1 MAQVIE
7 INDGD
12 TVNVIE
18 VQLPFY
24 GIASSEL
31 EFGARAAEAITVGNV
46 VYVSGA
52 TGTHIQVS
60 KAQANAEATSS
71 GTIGIAKESAAT
83 NGDLQVVTF
92 GILSNLNTQAYTAG
106 QVLYL
111 SSSVA
116 GGYQTTLPAAPNHGV
131 KLGWVVRS
139 HPSQGQIFVA
149 IQNYQE
155 LEELSDVSVAG
166 VTDGQVLTYQSS
178 SGTWVPSTPNPGDIT
193 AVNVTSPITGGGTGG
208 DVTIG
213 LNQSALSLTASQIS
227 DGSTTWARLAAA
239 NTFTVGGH
247 LITNSVAS
255 DIGLIIR
262 GHASQSVPIFAVQS
276 SDATNRLRVTS
287 ANAVVAN
294 GITANSDNTVT
305 IAGATTWN
313 TGGHLISNSAA
324 ATIPLIMRGAASQ
337 SAALM
342 QFQISDGTVRAAFNQ
357 NGFLAVGGAS
367 PIGNITSF
375 AFGATQIPMVA
386 RGAASQTANLQ
397 EWQSSAG
404 SILAGVTAFGSG
416 MFGGNSALG
425 ASLGVQTAGNA
436 AQIGAVIR
444 GAASQ
449 TANLLEIQNSASS
462 ILARVQSNGR
472 VYSTGFFTNASQGF
486 LYEEN
491 SGGTLVIK
499 RQTAAA
505 GRNGTDFL
513 QLYVRTGTN
522 AGTLKLVV
530 SAGASGAETTILDN
544 IPQ

>member
-92 GILSNLNTQAYTAG
+92 GIMSNLDTQAYTAG

-111 SSSVA
+111 STSVA

-178 SGTWVPSTPNPGDIT
+178 SGTWIPATPNPGDIT
-193 AVNVTSPITGGGTGG
+193 AVNVTSPITGGGTSGA
-208 DVTIG
+208 VTVGID
-213 LNQSALSLTASQIS
+213 QSALSLTASQIS
-227 DGSTTWARLAAA
+227 DGSTTWARLANA
-239 NTFTVGGH
+239 NSFSVGGH
-247 LITNSVAS
+247 
-255 DIGLIIR
+255 
-262 GHASQSVPIFAVQS
+262 
-276 SDATNRLRVTS
+276 
-287 ANAVVAN
+287 
-294 GITANSDNTVT
+294 GIT
-305 IAGATTWN
+305 
-313 TGGHLISNSAA
+313 
-324 ATIPLIMRGAASQ
+324 SQ
-337 SAALM
+337 SAASIPLLLTQAAAYNDFTM
-342 QFQISDGTVRAAFNQ
+342 VRMHNEGTNGFNSSVVFDFGAGNGTTAQSSVRA
-357 NGFLAVGGAS
+357 S
-367 PIGNITSF
+367 RITSTQGQLELRTTT
-375 AFGATQIPMVA
+375 ASTLATFL
-386 RGAASQTANLQ
+386 SHTN
-397 EWQSSAG
+397 
-404 SILAGVTAFGSG
+404 GVTTITGQAFVS
-416 MFGGNSALG
+416 
-425 ASLGVQTAGNA
+425 NA
-436 AQIGAVIR
+436 APATTATIIR